1 MKKKFLALS
10 CIAMA
15 SMLTFGAC
23 GGGTDS
29 SVGGTSDSSNSSGA
43 GSSNKTIVAPKS
55 DLAGFDASYLP
66 LSTTE
71 RKSGKIDVALVFEDT
86 LKGWEA
92 LAAEY
97 ERLHGDA
104 VAVELNNTS
113 VDASAYQERLS
124 YEIQDKNSDW
134 DIVQGNLFQGDALQ
148 TYCMN
153 MYSAVND
160 ENTYAG
166 AIDGETRY
174 WSEVLER
181 DAYITDKS
189 GSNERTF
196 IMNSEGLQTAWFVNT
211 VAVNAAKGAGYT
223 GSDTPANWD
232 EMIDL
237 CKYMELAGYN
247 NPLGIALD
255 KDSISASQF
264 TWLLRVYGDYYYRN
278 DYDNIMLSNNFV
290 YDPADINPE
299 ANMEYGISASK
310 FYYSIFAYQD
320 ASYYVGP
327 GSAKYQEFI
336 EQFQK
341 MRPYLRSSAADSQQ
355 SGLAVLR
362 TKFATQSEGKNS
374 PQIFL
379 DYAGAGLKFQASE
392 TADFKVDF
400 FDYPA
405 MISEGNFIPNDTAL
419 RDVGGNG
426 GYLSILKH
434 NAEQDALNLDFIK
447 FVVSPYGQS
456 IYYDALNKAGAVPM
470 GMTTV
475 VNDYVVI
482 PEAWKTFFATEKI
495 TFNGLVDSNPYISNL
510 IRGFQ
515 DEKETSDLSVSGWK
529 KYLTTETY
537 DTATFMG
544 DWADAMDKDW
554 ITYCATYG
562 KDVNLRNNREGNE
575 SL

>member
-23 GGGTDS
+23 GGGGDS
-29 SVGGTSDSSNSSGA
+29 SVGGASDTGNSSG
-43 GSSNKTIVAPKS
+43 GSSSSKTIAAPRT
-55 DLAGFDASYLP
+55 DIAGFDASFLP
-66 LSTTE
+66 VSTTE
-71 RKSGKIDVALVFEDT
+71 RKSGKIDVVLVFEDT
-86 LKGWEA
+86 FKGWEA

-97 ERLHGDA
+97 ERLHGGA
-104 VAVELNNTS
+104 VAVELNNS
-113 VDASAYQERLS
+113 YIDASAYQTNLN
-124 YEIQDKNSDW
+124 YETQDANSDW
-134 DIVQGNLFQGDALQ
+134 DIVQGNLFQGDKLH
-148 TYCMN
+148 TYTMN
-153 MYSAVND
+153 MFSSID
-160 ENTYAG
+160 QENPYAG
-166 AIDGETRY
+166 ADEVGVRY
-174 WSEVLER
+174 WSDVLEE

-189 GSNERTF
+189 GSSDSTH

-211 VAVNAAKGAGYT
+211 VAVEAAKGQGYT
-223 GSDTPANWD
+223 GSDIPATWD
-232 EMIDL
+232 EMMDL

-255 KDSISASQF
+255 DDSISASQF

-278 DYDNIMLSNNFV
+278 DYENIMLNSGYV
-290 YDPADINPE
+290 YDKTSENPE
-299 ANMEYGISASK
+299 ANTGYGVSASK
-310 FYYSIFAYQD
+310 FYYSIFNYKD
-320 ASYYVGP
+320 TTYYVGP
-327 GSAKYQEFI
+327 ESDKYQEFI

-341 MRPYLRSSAADSQQ
+341 MKPYLRTAATDSQQ

-362 TKFATQSEGKNS
+362 TKFATQSEGMDS

-379 DYAGAGLKFQASE
+379 DYAGAGLKFQANE
-392 TADFKVDF
+392 TDTFKVDF

-405 MISEGNFIPNDTAL
+405 MVSDYIPEGTII

-434 NAEQDALNLDFIK
+434 NAEQDALSLDFIK

-456 IYYDALNKAGAVPM
+456 IYYEALNNAGAVPM

-482 PEAWKTFFATEKI
+482 PETWETFFKTDKI
-495 TFNGLVDSNPYISNL
+495 SFSGLVDSNPYISNL
-510 IRGFQ
+510 IRSFADQ
-515 DEKETSDLSVSGWK
+515 KETNAQALIGWK
-529 KYLTTETY
+529 KYLTSNNY
-537 DTATFMG
+537 GTADFVT
-544 DWADAMDKDW
+544 DWVNAMELDW
-554 ITYCATYG
+554 KSFCATYG
-562 KDVNLRNNREGNE
+562 KDSTLRNTREGNE